1 METQSAYHDFSGFSQ
16 LRAQVRQDAPG
27 ATGEV
32 ASQFESILIQIMLK
46 SMRDTVPE
54 GGLFDSSQMTMYQEM
69 FDQQVA
75 LDMSHRG
82 GIGLAPFIEQQLGT
96 GARADQG
103 NSAGL
108 SSDEDGEGTDSM
120 MMESVMASIQR
131 PTHNPFVSPN
141 LHALN
146 TPPREIGG
154 RDVDKQTAID
164 SSARPIDTRWQPA
177 DKADFVSSVHEHAAR
192 AANELG
198 VSKHLLI
205 AQAALETGWGQ
216 KLIKHRDGASS
227 FNLFGIKASHDWSGE
242 KVTKSTLEYK
252 DGVAKK
258 ESAQFRSYASIGESF
273 DDYVAF
279 LRSNPRYADALARAG
294 SDEHY
299 ARGLQAAGYA
309 TDPRY
314 ANKILDITQQLKLE
328 QTAFALKDSRETP
341 LL

>member
-1 METQSAYHDFSGFSQ
+1 METQSSYHDFSGFSQ
-16 LRAQVRQDAPG
+16 LRAQARQDAPG

-96 GARADQG
+96 GTRVDQG
-103 NSAGL
+103 NNAGL
-108 SSDEDGEGTDSM
+108 SSDEDGEGADS

-146 TPPREIGG
+146 TAPRETGSINI
-154 RDVDKQTAID
+154 DKQTAID
-164 SSARPIDTRWQPA
+164 FSARRVDTQWRPA
-177 DKADFVSSVHEHAAR
+177 DKADFVSGVHEHAAR
-192 AANELG
+192 AATELG

-216 KLIKHRDGASS
+216 KLIKHGDGASS
-227 FNLFGIKASHDWSGE
+227 FNLFGIKASHDWPGE
-242 KVTKSTLEYK
+242 KVTKFTLEYK

-258 ESAQFRSYASIGESF
+258 ESARFRSYASIGESF

-299 ARGLQAAGYA
+299 ARSLQAAGYA
-309 TDPRY
+309 TDPHY

-328 QTAFALKDSRETP
+328 QTAFALKDSHETP